1 MVMLKLLYYG
11 LSKRSYVMARVN
23 MEEIFE
29 ELDEQFSRVLKTVV
43 DEVCPGNDTDTR
55 AVMRIFR
62 QRLERGFERW
72 EHVPDRCVD
81 AGY

>member
-1 MVMLKLLYYG
+1 
-11 LSKRSYVMARVN
+11 MARVN
-23 MEEIFE
+23 MEEIVE

-43 DEVCPGNDTDTR
+43 DEVCPENDTDAR
-55 AVMRIFR
+55 ALMRIFR